1 MNGSINLCYMIRHRE
16 TKTHSLDEFKE
27 IMMSVWED
35 KAAFAVMN
43 MTLYLAEYEDDWKG
57 ADDLISSLAET
68 EDFRGV
74 IDWWSHLEELEGLLV
89 MNWLER
95 NKICDHCYILEGEK
109 ILKSLRKKYPGI
121 SRLDDGDQE
130 RRIVGFDVL
139 ATGFT
144 LTEIGL

>member
-1 MNGSINLCYMIRHRE
+1 MIRHRE